1 MGTNPTQDIA
11 HHGADP
17 HPPSQPATQADCHP
31 WNDTPTSFLPESWGG
46 RGAKASLACMCP
58 GGEVGIAWAAATW
71 APALSLLLLFPPA
84 SHSHLCREEKV
95 SKHSRVL
102 LFSPKLHP
110 KAKLASDGTERTA
123 NSFSP
128 QVTWWPRTSHHLG
141 ASFVTS
147 TQHQASQCGEGLPHS
162 PSHPFSLQLS
172 QPKKPGP
179 AHGSPLPQNSR
190 LDLLWDPPAGG
201 EASCGMDPLPCLA
214 TRCYCKDPGDRALAD
229 SPTPTHVLGA
239 TPSPAPN
246 ACCRP
251 HWLLKNK

>member
-58 GGEVGIAWAAATW
+58 GEEVGIAWAAATW

-102 LFSPKLHP
+102 FFSPKLHP

-128 QVTWWPRTSHHLG
+128 QVT
-141 ASFVTS
+141 
-147 TQHQASQCGEGLPHS
+147 
-162 PSHPFSLQLS
+162 
-172 QPKKPGP
+172 
-179 AHGSPLPQNSR
+179 
-190 LDLLWDPPAGG
+190 
-201 EASCGMDPLPCLA
+201 
-214 TRCYCKDPGDRALAD
+214 
-229 SPTPTHVLGA
+229 
-239 TPSPAPN
+239 
-246 ACCRP
+246 
-251 HWLLKNK
+251 